1 MSDRSSSGAKR
12 WAAGLWR
19 RPRDGRKPRPE
30 PSLLS
35 QQLDDLGARLLVH
48 DPVTQP
54 VRNLYAVHEALVA
67 GGWPAAEALAPT
79 VIERAGVEGEIL
91 LSHDPSAALRALV
104 EELAALHAASAA
116 ADEQAR
122 VEALLRDDAAWEAP
136 AVPEVSEASH
146 EEYELMERSWIGT
159 VPQDYQ
165 PTDHAP
171 PEPTPT

>member
-1 MSDRSSSGAKR
+1 MSDRSPPGSKR
-12 WAAGLWR
+12 WSTGLWR
-19 RPRDGRKPRPE
+19 RPADGRKPRAE

-48 DPVTQP
+48 DPLTQP
-54 VRNLYAVHEALVA
+54 VRNLYTVHQALGD
-67 GGWPAAEALAPT
+67 GGWAAAEALAPA

-91 LSHDPSAALRALV
+91 LSQDPSAPLRALV
-104 EELAALHAASAA
+104 ERLVALRADAVAAE
-116 ADEQAR
+116 EQAKTD
-122 VEALLRDDAAWEAP
+122 ALLRDDDGWEAP